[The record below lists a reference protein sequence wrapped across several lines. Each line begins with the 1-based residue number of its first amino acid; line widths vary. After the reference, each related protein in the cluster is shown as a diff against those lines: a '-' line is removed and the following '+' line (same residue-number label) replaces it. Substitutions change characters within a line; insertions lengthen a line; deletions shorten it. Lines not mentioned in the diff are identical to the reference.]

1 MGPSPPPLSGAL
13 GTQATSAFGSG
24 LLGQRLGTPCGEIHC
39 PTIGGGIKQCFNKW
53 LFKVGFGRNRVLYS
67 LSSHVYSHRS
77 RFSAS
82 WCSEVPSA
90 CAGRGTWSR
99 DAGTGST
106 ALADVAVAPRVLGS
120 CLACG
125 GARQGSEA
133 FSSLT
138 LAGPAGAQDV
148 GSLRAG
154 ARSVWSPLLSG
165 HPGQGTPDVCR
176 ALSDRSW
183 NHEARLT
190 PSGRAER
197 PGRTDLGEE
206 TFVHGAR
213 LARRKHRV
221 GGGVLGKLG
230 AWDPCASGRAGSAAS
245 RGQRRR
251 GTGRASRSCL
261 ALRSVRP
268 AWHHSLVAWLPWG
281 RLLVAP

>member
-1 MGPSPPPLSGAL
+1 MSHSVLINGFLRSAL
-13 GTQATSAFGSG
+13 AGTGF
-24 LLGQRLGTPCGEIHC
+24 CIH
-39 PTIGGGIKQCFNKW
+39 P
-53 LFKVGFGRNRVLYS
+53 RRVFT
-67 LSSHVYSHRS
+67 VIARG
-77 RFSAS
+77 S
-82 WCSEVPSA
+82 WCSEMPGA

-120 CLACG
+120 RLACG

-133 FSSLT
+133 FSSPAP
-138 LAGPAGAQDV
+138 AGPAGAQDV
-148 GSLRAG
+148 GSPRAG

-206 TFVHGAR
+206 TFVHGA
-213 LARRKHRV
+213 
-221 GGGVLGKLG
+221 
-230 AWDPCASGRAGSAAS
+230 
-245 RGQRRR
+245 
-251 GTGRASRSCL
+251 
-261 ALRSVRP
+261 
-268 AWHHSLVAWLPWG
+268 
-281 RLLVAP
+281 

>member
-1 MGPSPPPLSGAL
+1 MA
-13 GTQATSAFGSG
+13 GTGF
-24 LLGQRLGTPCGEIHC
+24 CIH
-39 PTIGGGIKQCFNKW
+39 P
-53 LFKVGFGRNRVLYS
+53 RRVFT
-67 LSSHVYSHRS
+67 VIARG
-77 RFSAS
+77 S
-82 WCSEVPSA
+82 WCSEMLGA

-148 GSLRAG
+148 GSPRAG

-206 TFVHGAR
+206 TFVHGA
-213 LARRKHRV
+213 
-221 GGGVLGKLG
+221 
-230 AWDPCASGRAGSAAS
+230 
-245 RGQRRR
+245 
-251 GTGRASRSCL
+251 
-261 ALRSVRP
+261 
-268 AWHHSLVAWLPWG
+268 
-281 RLLVAP
+281 